1 MRGLAAR
8 STRGFR
14 LFRESVLSAVM
25 LGSLIVAT
33 IPVQA
38 AEIRVYS
45 GGAPQAALKLFATEF
60 EQTTGHKLAFT
71 FGVVGAIRQ
80 RLASGEKAD
89 VILLPAPMIDAMDKA
104 AALRPESRHVLARV
118 GIGVV
123 VREGAVLP
131 DISGPEAV
139 RKTLLDARSI
149 AYPDPKVTPSGT
161 HLSRM
166 LAKLGIAEAVESKT
180 TLRNA
185 IDGGVTLVAN
195 GDVEI
200 GMFLVSETLPVKGVR
215 LVGLLPSGLQSYV
228 VYAGAVAIDSASSEP
243 ALAFVRFL
251 ASTAKHEH
259 WKAAGFEPL
268 SGVK

>member
-1 MRGLAAR
+1 V
-8 STRGFR
+8 T
-14 LFRESVLSAVM
+14 
-25 LGSLIVAT
+25 LGGVIVTT
-33 IPVQA
+33 IPVEA

-45 GGAPQAALKLFATEF
+45 GGAPQAALKLFAAQF

-71 FGVVGAIRQ
+71 FGVVGVIRQ

-89 VILLPAPMIDAMDKA
+89 VILLPAPMIVAMDKA
-104 AALRPESRHVLARV
+104 AALRPESFLVLARV

-131 DISGPEAV
+131 DISRPEAV

-149 AYPDPKVTPSGT
+149 AYPDPKVTPSGL
-161 HLSRM
+161 HISQM
-166 LAKLGIAEAVESKT
+166 LTKLGIAEAIRSKT

-185 IDGGVTLVAN
+185 IDGGVTLVAD

-200 GMFLVSETLPVKGVR
+200 GMFLVSETLPVKGVSP
-215 LVGLLPSGLQSYV
+215 VGLLPSQLQSYV
-228 VYAGAVAIDSASSEP
+228 VYAGAVAVDSASPEP

-251 ASTAKHEH
+251 ANAAKDEH
-259 WKAAGFEPL
+259 WNAAGFEAL
-268 SGVK
+268 SGIK